1 MGIKHRLNHIF
12 LPDGKTFILA
22 IDHGANF
29 NVLPALREPGK
40 IIGQCAGAGADAFL
54 VTPGLLD
61 KFAPDFQGK
70 GIILRIDGGVSML
83 SQEPKPLQT
92 VVDPQEAVYSGAD
105 ALVTMS
111 FPGSIFESES
121 LGAVA
126 RNIQKAHR
134 CGLPVVVEALPRGFE
149 GGDDARTPQ
158 NLIFA
163 CRQAAE
169 LGADIV
175 KTAYTGSL
183 ESMRELTESVF
194 VPVVIL
200 GGAKKV
206 PEPELF
212 REIRDALD
220 GGAAGIAMGRNIW
233 GHENPA
239 LYTSVI
245 AKLIHDNL
253 GVEEGLDMLNSGSSE
268 WKNK

>member
-12 LPDGKTFILA
+12 LPNGRTFILA

-29 NVLPALREPGK
+29 NVLPAMREPGK
-40 IIGQCAGAGADAFL
+40 LIRQCAGAGVDAFL
-54 VTPGLLD
+54 VSPGLLD
-61 KFAPDFQGK
+61 KFAQDFLGK

-92 VVDPQEAVYSGAD
+92 VVDPEEAIFAGAD

-111 FPGSIFESES
+111 FPGSRFESES

-134 CGLPVVVEALPRGFE
+134 MGLPVVVEALPRGFE
-149 GGDDARTPQ
+149 GGDDSRTPQ

-175 KTAYTGSL
+175 KTAYTGSV
-183 ESMRELTESVF
+183 ETMRELTESVF

-200 GGAKKV
+200 GGSTKLSEEK
-206 PEPELF
+206 LF
-212 REIRDALD
+212 QEIRDALD
-220 GGAAGIAMGRNIW
+220 GGAAGIAIGRNIW

-239 LYTSVI
+239 LYSKVI
-245 AKLIHDNL
+245 SKLIHEDL
-253 GVEEGLDMLNSGSSE
+253 GVEDALKELRSGV
-268 WKNK
+268 

>member
-12 LPDGKTFILA
+12 LPNGRTFILA

-29 NVLPALREPGK
+29 NVLPAMREPGK
-40 IIGQCAGAGADAFL
+40 LIRQCASAGADAFL
-54 VTPGLLD
+54 VSPGLLD
-61 KFAPDFQGK
+61 KFAQDFLGK

-92 VVDPQEAVYSGAD
+92 VVDPEEAIFAGAD

-111 FPGSIFESES
+111 FPGSRFESES

-134 CGLPVVVEALPRGFE
+134 MGLPVVVEALPRGFE
-149 GGDDARTPQ
+149 GGDDSRTPQ

-175 KTAYTGSL
+175 KTAYTGSV
-183 ESMRELTESVF
+183 ETMRELTESVF

-200 GGAKKV
+200 GGSAKLSEEK
-206 PEPELF
+206 LF

-220 GGAAGIAMGRNIW
+220 GGAAGIAIGRNIW

-239 LYTSVI
+239 LYSKVI
-245 AKLIHDNL
+245 SKLIHEDL
-253 GVEEGLDMLNSGSSE
+253 RVDAALEELRQ
-268 WKNK
+268 K